1 MIFTHKI
8 QNQNYPPLN
17 INNNRVEQ
25 PASHKNQGLTLEHLD
40 VSKTVS
46 KTIGL
51 TQKFQKFY
59 LLFFFFL
66 YYNFLSFIKL
76 QLDSRDTI
84 YNQVNI
90 CSFHLKLESIQY
102 DAALEIT
109 GATRR
114 TFEDK
119 MYLEQ
124 SPESL

>member
-59 LLFFFFL
+59 LLLFFFYIIIFYHSL
-66 YYNFLSFIKL
+66 NFNLIPG
-76 QLDSRDTI
+76 
-84 YNQVNI
+84 
-90 CSFHLKLESIQY
+90 IQY
-102 DAALEIT
+102 IT
-109 GATRR
+109 R
-114 TFEDK
+114 
-119 MYLEQ
+119 
-124 SPESL
+124 

>member
-1 MIFTHKI
+1 MLNNLHPTKI
-8 QNQNYPPLN
+8 
-17 INNNRVEQ
+17 
-25 PASHKNQGLTLEHLD
+25 KDLEHLD

-59 LLFFFFL
+59 LLFLLFL

>member
-25 PASHKNQGLTLEHLD
+25 PASHKNQGLRAFRCFQN
-40 VSKTVS
+40 SKQNNRFNTKVP
-46 KTIGL
+46 KIL
-51 TQKFQKFY
+51 PFI
-59 LLFFFFL
+59 FFFL